1 MEGALAT
8 RARLGLVIFV
18 AFVLQVTVFAEIRIL
33 GVAPELPLLVAIHA
47 GREGGPERGPYAAF
61 CAGLL
66 YDLQLRTPLG
76 LWALTCCVVAFAMG
90 GLTENLHRPTG
101 LLATISSG
109 IASVAG
115 VLFFAVCAALVGQ
128 EGVIDGGLVRIAA
141 VVGAVN
147 LAISPLAG
155 RVLRWAYRPS
165 GAVRTAV

>member
-1 MEGALAT
+1 MEGLLAT
-8 RARLGLVIFV
+8 RLRLALVIFV
-18 AFVLQVTVFAEIRIL
+18 AFLLQVTVFAEIRIF

-47 GREGGPERGPYAAF
+47 GREGGPERGPYAGF

-66 YDLQLRTPLG
+66 YDLELGTPLG
-76 LWALTCCVVAFAMG
+76 LWALTCAVVAFVMG
-90 GLTENLHRPTG
+90 GITENLHRPSG

-109 IASVAG
+109 LASVAG

-128 EGVIDGGLVRIAA
+128 DGVIDGDLVRIAA

-147 LAISPLAG
+147 LLISPLAS